1 MTPLARLEEV
11 TVRHGGH
18 VVTLRP
24 SLRAAMT
31 LERLHDGWSGFLLHF
46 DQFQLTTLHTLI
58 RASAVSHAAA
68 EALLSALANKPLNE
82 IKATLESPCV
92 ALLSMFLNLSG
103 DDKGQG
109 AETPKQTGKALS
121 WSDAYAELYQIGTGW
136 LGWTPQETWTATPTE
151 ITEAFKGKLAMLKA
165 IHGSAE
171 DEPAPPSTDYTP
183 ERLKEIEELGHDP
196 AFDRNKLQGLK
207 ARLNA

>member
-24 SLRAAMT
+24 TLRAAMT
-31 LERLHDGWSGFLLHF
+31 LERLYNGWSGFLLHF
-46 DQFQLTTLHTLI
+46 DQFHLNTVQTLI
-58 RASAVSHAAA
+58 RASAVSHVAA
-68 EALLSALANKPLNE
+68 EALLSSLEGKPLKQ
-82 IKATLESPCV
+82 IKATLEGPCV
-92 ALLSMFLNLSG
+92 ALLSRFLNPTG
-103 DDKGQG
+103 DDEGQG
-109 AETPKQTGKALS
+109 AETPKKTGKALS

-136 LGWTPQETWTATPTE
+136 LGWTPQETWAATPTE

-171 DEPAPPSTDYTP
+171 EDPAPQANDYTP

-196 AFDRNKLQGLK
+196 AFDRNKLHGLK

>member
-24 SLRAAMT
+24 TLRAAMT
-31 LERLHDGWSGFLLHF
+31 LERLYNGWSGLLLHF
-46 DQFQLTTLHTLI
+46 DQFHLSTVQTLI
-58 RASAVSHAAA
+58 RASAVSHVAA
-68 EALLSALANKPLNE
+68 EALLSSLEGKPLKQ
-82 IKATLESPCV
+82 IKATLEGTCV
-92 ALLSMFLNLSG
+92 ALLSMFLNPTG
-103 DDKGQG
+103 EEQGQG
-109 AETPKQTGKALS
+109 AQTPKQTGKALS

-136 LGWTPQETWTATPTE
+136 LGWTPQETWNATPTE

-171 DEPAPPSTDYTP
+171 EEPAPPSEDYTP

-196 AFDRNKLQGLK
+196 AFDRNRLHGLK